1 MSEPLLTVKNLRVE
15 FSAARDPMSSEVFA
29 AIDDVSFDIG
39 AGETL
44 GLVGESGSGKST
56 LARAI
61 LRLIPAA
68 RGQVLWRG
76 RNLLTM
82 GAREL
87 RCERRNLQLVF
98 QDPLASLDPRMRIG
112 EILGE
117 PLEIF
122 EPSSSAPDRRVR
134 IERMLEK
141 VGLSA
146 QFAQRYPHEFSGGQ
160 CQRIAIARAMMPGP
174 KVLICD
180 EAVSSLDVSI
190 QGQIVNLLQDLQ
202 RELGMGMLF
211 ISHNLA
217 VVRHISRRVLVL
229 FGGSAVELAP
239 RDSLFAAPAHPYTR
253 VLLSAVP
260 GLHSQPRA
268 APLAELQSADATPA
282 ERISTGCVFAR
293 RCVHRAA
300 ECLVLPPRL
309 EQVADQHWVACHRWR
324 QLGAVPPTPAAPPPE
339 PQRSVPPAP
348 NS

>member
-1 MSEPLLTVKNLRVE
+1 MSEPLLEVKNLRVE
-15 FSAARDPMSSEVFA
+15 FAAARDPLSAEVFA
-29 AIDDVSFDIG
+29 AIDDVSFEIG

-82 GAREL
+82 GAQEL
-87 RCERRNLQLVF
+87 RSERRNLQLVF

-122 EPSSSAPDRRVR
+122 EPSLSATDRQIR
-134 IERMLEK
+134 IERMLGK
-141 VGLSA
+141 VGLA
-146 QFAQRYPHEFSGGQ
+146 AEFARRFPHEFSGGQ

-174 KVLICD
+174 RILICD

-190 QGQIVNLLQDLQ
+190 QGQIVNLLGDLQ

-211 ISHNLA
+211 ISHNLG

-239 RDSLFAAPAHPYTR
+239 RERLFAAAAHPYTR
-253 VLLSAVP
+253 ALLAATP
-260 GLHSQPRA
+260 GAHPQPLA
-268 APLAELQSADATPA
+268 APAELLAAEAAPA
-282 ERISTGCVFAR
+282 EQTSGGCVFFD
-293 RCVHRAA
+293 RCIHRAG
-300 ECLVLPPRL
+300 ECRISAPRL
-309 EQVADQHWVACHRWR
+309 EQIAELHFVACHRWR
-324 QLGAVPPTPAAPPPE
+324 QLPAVAPSE
-339 PQRSVPPAP
+339 PQRQAPPSR